1 MAIID
6 AGCPCKTWNIATAGG
21 GNRVDPGASKIGRMD
36 ASRDQ
41 HDHASRLDLLD
52 SDAEIMDDLLRQV
65 ETTRPLSAG
74 EQERLLGRAGLGDNA
89 SVDRLVSA
97 NLSMVIRLA
106 AIRGKR
112 GISMPDLVQE
122 GSIGLVEAI
131 RSFAISGESDFVHF
145 AEQHIGAQLDA
156 AIAAEAASARDA
168 ELLIAAATDYE
179 RTQMILRIELQRS
192 VTDEELAEKL
202 EWTVERTRYIAQ
214 VVAEARRRHDV
225 EMLEFIDPEAIDFDD
240 DERVERGS

>member
-1 MAIID
+1 MAPV
-6 AGCPCKTWNIATAGG
+6 GC
-21 GNRVDPGASKIGRMD
+21 GNRVDDGRSKIGRMGANGD
-36 ASRDQ
+36 E
-41 HDHASRLDLLD
+41 HDRASRLDLLD

-74 EQERLLGRAGLGDNA
+74 EQQRLLGRAGLGDNA

-106 AIRGKR
+106 AVRGKL

-145 AEQHIGAQLDA
+145 AEQHIEAQMDA
-156 AIAAEAASARDA
+156 ALAAEAASARDA
-168 ELLIAAATDYE
+168 ERLIAAATDYE
-179 RTQMILRIELQRS
+179 RTQMVLRMELQRS

-202 EWTVERTRYIAQ
+202 EWTVERTRYVAQ

-225 EMLEFIDPEAIDFDD
+225 EMLEFIDPAAIDFDD
-240 DERVERGS
+240 DQPSERGN